1 MVIALRLV
9 MKEPNLLTK
18 SCMSAATWD
27 MRRSVRVCRWSGI
40 AMLSVF
46 RLPAIRVRGCFF
58 GLCARPAIVPRVT
71 AFGNMT

>member
-40 AMLSVF
+40 AMRSVF
-46 RLPAIRVRGCFF
+46 RLPAIRVRGCSC
-58 GLCARPAIVPRVT
+58 GLCARPPIVQR
-71 AFGNMT
+71 AMGCGNMT